1 MILKVLK
8 NIIHVSLLFNQTSFL
23 FCIVSRFGTIVMLIL
38 SVRCACLKLF
48 YFYHFHEWVNTSEF
62 SKELVAWW
70 RKRACCND
78 HYNGCNNTLCED
90 AYSIIPHAR
99 FHCVQQFFTLYYTV
113 PLEAF
118 FTHWCLRR
126 SFAVYWH
133 AFRMRISLWKA
144 LFTVIKFTYSPLTYV
159 IFL

>member
-23 FCIVSRFGTIVMLIL
+23 FCIVSRSGTIVMLIL

-99 FHCVQQFFTLYYTV
+99 FHCVQQFYTLYGSFRSLFHALV
-113 PLEAF
+113 FEALIRGLL
-118 FTHWCLRR
+118 TCL
-126 SFAVYWH
+126 SYAYLVVEGP
-133 AFRMRISLWKA
+133 I
-144 LFTVIKFTYSPLTYV
+144 YSYQV
-159 IFL
+159 HI